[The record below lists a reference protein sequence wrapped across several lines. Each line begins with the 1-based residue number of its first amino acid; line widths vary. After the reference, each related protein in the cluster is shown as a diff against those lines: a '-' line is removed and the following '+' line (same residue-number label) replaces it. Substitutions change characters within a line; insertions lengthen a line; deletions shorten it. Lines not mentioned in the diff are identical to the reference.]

1 MLFRSTVDELAGVIT
16 PYFTM
21 GFDVLLPEYRG
32 YGRSDGVPSEEAIQ
46 QDMLSFHRQL
56 VARDD
61 IDANCIIYHG
71 RAVGGAIAAKLAR
84 LCPPRAMILESTY
97 SSFAAMAYQF
107 AAPQIL
113 VSNPY
118 HTDSAIARLDRPLL
132 IFHGAED
139 DLIPVTHGRA
149 LRDAAS
155 PMLTRYVEYECGHED
170 FPGMPNRG
178 DYWKQIRNF
187 LGALGIRPVI

>member
-1 MLFRSTVDELAGVIT
+1 MCS
-16 PYFTM
+16 
-21 GFDVLLPEYRG
+21 
-32 YGRSDGVPSEEAIQ
+32 SD
-46 QDMLSFHRQL
+46 L
-56 VARDD
+56 
-61 IDANCIIYHG
+61 
-71 RAVGGAIAAKLAR
+71 
-84 LCPPRAMILESTY
+84 
-97 SSFAAMAYQF
+97 
-107 AAPQIL
+107 
-113 VSNPY
+113 
-118 HTDSAIARLDRPLL
+118 RPLL